1 MYLFIFYLFFLVSF
15 LTHCTLRLSFSRSF
29 HVLLHF
35 TKIMWTCLRCS
46 VNRIERGVARVGKV
60 LQQILNVIRFRVVL
74 RTVTQLLANT
84 AYRIR
89 HNHSSFPHSNT
100 HMCTPS
106 HITFSHTY
114 VYIHIYRSTF
124 LVIPLIRN
132 PRSSIRST
140 VSILYLVSQSPLTL
154 LAFIASATVNCRW
167 QIANCIARFLVIT
180 MVL

>member
-114 VYIHIYRSTF
+114 VYIYIAQH
-124 LVIPLIRN
+124 VIPLIRN
-132 PRSSIRST
+132 PRSSNRST
-140 VSILYLVSQSPLTL
+140 VSILYLVSQSRLTL
-154 LAFIASATVNCRW
+154 LALIASATVNCRW
-167 QIANCIARFLVIT
+167 QIALRGFL
-180 MVL
+180 